1 MSVTDTSG
9 LMHLGWLRVS
19 LRRKVEPLVPTQN
32 QCGSEISD
40 YKCTYYV
47 PHPEISTKSTQK
59 IRSWLQVSPRIH
71 NTLHLPTKRRGAKPY
86 EPWSM
91 PRENSW
97 GLHAWLHRY
106 IQRQPSQQFETAVRV
121 GKMDR
126 NFNVTPE
133 KGIKVVRWCCK
144 NPYQAIQQ
152 SENRPFK
159 KLAPQELPSK
169 SRNNCMGSGQAI
181 QDRVKTCTNRL
192 IERWWR
198 PNSYRAVISLE
209 QHLQLNIH
217 LITVRKYIPKV
228 LH

>member
-1 MSVTDTSG
+1 MILTTARWWEIVMRMTTMMFAMITLMSPWLWHDHLCHKHHDYWLVPMSLTDTSG

-19 LRRKVEPLVPTQN
+19 FTEAMEFLANTAHALSWQVEPLVPTQN
-32 QCGSEISD
+32 QCPSEISD

-97 GLHAWLHRY
+97 ASAHLTSSIHPATTQPTVWDSCQSWQNGQEF
-106 IQRQPSQQFETAVRV
+106 QRDSGE
-121 GKMDR
+121 R
-126 NFNVTPE
+126 NKSRE
-133 KGIKVVRWCCK
+133 VVLQ

-152 SENRPFK
+152 SENGPFK
-159 KLAPQELPSK
+159 
-169 SRNNCMGSGQAI
+169 N
-181 QDRVKTCTNRL
+181 
-192 IERWWR
+192 
-198 PNSYRAVISLE
+198 
-209 QHLQLNIH
+209 
-217 LITVRKYIPKV
+217 
-228 LH
+228 

>member
-144 NPYQAIQQ
+144 THIRQFNSQKTGLSKISTTRTAEQEPQQ
-152 SENRPFK
+152 LHGVRASHPG
-159 KLAPQELPSK
+159 P
-169 SRNNCMGSGQAI
+169 
-181 QDRVKTCTNRL
+181 VKTCTNRL